1 MHVGSYVTHA
11 WPMHQPMR
19 ASSGAYEWI
28 VSTNYLLEAFGM
40 HNHVRQPPVD
50 EIELSNFELAAAR
63 RGTDPSAS
71 LGRRLAQQRIRGGAR
86 LDAPLLTPASSL

>member
-11 WPMHQPMR
+11 SAHASLVR
-19 ASSGAYEWI
+19 CIRVDRLHELSSGSFSHA
-28 VSTNYLLEAFGM
+28 
-40 HNHVRQPPVD
+40 HVRQQPVD

-71 LGRRLAQQRIRGGAR
+71 LRRRLARQRIRGGAR
-86 LDAPLLTPASSL
+86 LDAPLLASVFGL

>member
-1 MHVGSYVTHA
+1 MHGPCISPCKQASY
-11 WPMHQPMR
+11 
-19 ASSGAYEWI
+19 GAYEWA
-28 VSTNYLLEAFGM
+28 VSIDYLLEAFGM

-71 LGRRLAQQRIRGGAR
+71 LGAG
-86 LDAPLLTPASSL
+86 LLGNGLEAAHGSTLLSWPPASSL